1 MYVREFF
8 WLYLVDMFYCEELI
22 MKRREFFLIAP
33 NNFKGSHL
41 PYE

>member
-22 MKRREFFLIAP
+22 MKRREFFNSP
-33 NNFKGSHL
+33 D
-41 PYE
+41 